1 MGDRGDVGDRP
12 HLEPSCLEGTDS
24 RLAPWA
30 GPLNEDI
37 KLPNPMLHRLPSR
50 QMSSHLGSIG
60 RALPRALKTR
70 CPSTPPSDGVALLVG
85 DGDYSVIESSL
96 NMRLRV
102 RDVLALPPPPGSAL
116 PPWHSKPP
124 LTIGHRKLLLLSAL
138 GATTTG
144 HRLPRAA
151 LGAGIGP
158 RALPANG

>member
-1 MGDRGDVGDRP
+1 MGDRGDVGDGP
-12 HLEPSCLEGTDS
+12 HLYPSCLKRADS

-30 GPLNEDI
+30 RPLNEDI
-37 KLPNPMLHRLPSR
+37 KLPNPMLHRLPGR

-96 NMRLRV
+96 NVRLRV
-102 RDVLALPPPPGSAL
+102 RDVLALPPPLPTSAL

-124 LTIGHRKLLLLSAL
+124 LTRSLSVFRRRSAFL
-138 GATTTG
+138 SIMHSLISFGETS
-144 HRLPRAA
+144 HYSQSDRR
-151 LGAGIGP
+151 
-158 RALPANG
+158 